1 MDRQKHLEEILEI
14 EDCEV
19 REEESYY
26 YDDEF
31 IESLG
36 IEKEEYRDMVKKYSE
51 IYFKETVY
59 IPIDDENI
67 NDKFISY
74 LYFDDETVERG
85 KNMLIEFD
93 EREYE
98 KNPDLK
104 RTYFWRNN
112 YVAIDADEN
121 EYIFISKETKEI
133 FMYYFA
139 DDIHK
144 IFTEG
149 GNREKW
155 KWIKLGDNF
164 DEFFD
169 KLYLK
174 K

>member
-1 MDRQKHLEEILEI
+1 M
-14 EDCEV
+14 
-19 REEESYY
+19 
-26 YDDEF
+26 
-31 IESLG
+31 
-36 IEKEEYRDMVKKYSE
+36 
-51 IYFKETVY
+51 
-59 IPIDDENI
+59 
-67 NDKFISY
+67 
-74 LYFDDETVERG
+74 
-85 KNMLIEFD
+85 
-93 EREYE
+93 
-98 KNPDLK
+98 
-104 RTYFWRNN
+104 
-112 YVAIDADEN
+112 AIGADED
-121 EYIFISKETKEI
+121 EYIFISKETKET

>member
-1 MDRQKHLEEILEI
+1 MEKEKVSIIVPMYNAEKFIGKT
-14 EDCEV
+14 
-19 REEESYY
+19 
-26 YDDEF
+26 
-31 IESLG
+31 IESVLSQTYKNWEML
-36 IEKEEYRDMVKKYSE
+36 IMNDVSTDNSLAVVNEYAKK
-51 IYFKETVY
+51 
-59 IPIDDENI
+59 DDRIKVVNTE
-67 NDKFISY
+67 
-74 LYFDDETVERG
+74 
-85 KNMLIEFD
+85 KNMVTEFD

-169 KLYLK
+169 KLYYIED
-174 K
+174 